1 MLPDRMAP
9 PSSSG
14 PGDGKNA
21 ALKRSLTLPA
31 LLVYGLAYVAPIT
44 FFTTYGVATE
54 RSGGR
59 LALAYLVA
67 TAGILLTALSYGH
80 LARVFPEAGS
90 VYAYASRGIHPA
102 VGFLAGWAIA
112 LDYVLIPAL
121 NFIIV
126 GIFGQALVPA
136 VPSWVFGLGA
146 VATTTFL
153 NLRGIATTDKAARV
167 ILGLELLAIAIFLLA
182 ALRAPGE
189 GAPRPPLVPGA
200 VLAGAA
206 LVALSFLGFDAITTL
221 SEEARDPVRDVPR
234 AVVFTCVVAG
244 LLFVSAAVVSFRA
257 YPRFHF
263 AHPDVAGFE
272 VAEALGGRALAG
284 LVSVGQIVGSL
295 ASALAGQAGA
305 ARLLFG
311 MSRDGGLPFPA
322 LGRLHPRT
330 RTPDNAT
337 LLLAVVGALGLLL
350 PLEQAVALVNFGAL
364 LGFFLVNL
372 AVVGHFVLR
381 GRRRDPRA
389 LLIHGLLPVLGTLVV
404 AALFLGLETR
414 AKLIGASWLALGV
427 LRLGRRSSGAIS

>member
-1 MLPDRMAP
+1 MGGGAP
-9 PSSSG
+9 
-14 PGDGKNA
+14 
-21 ALKRSLTLPA
+21 LKRSLTLAA
-31 LLVYGLAYVAPIT
+31 LVVYGLAYVAPIT

-59 LALAYLVA
+59 LELAYLVA

-80 LARVFPEAGS
+80 LARVFPQAGS

-126 GIFGQALVPA
+126 GIFGQALLPA
-136 VPSWVFGLGA
+136 VPAWAWGLCA
-146 VATTTFL
+146 VAATTFL
-153 NLRGIATTDKAARV
+153 NLRGIETTDRAARIV
-167 ILGLELLAIAIFLLA
+167 LGLELLVIGVFLVA
-182 ALRAPGE
+182 ALRAPVVD
-189 GAPRPPLVPGA
+189 AVRPPLEPGA
-200 VLAGAA
+200 LFAGAA

-221 SEEARDPVRDVPR
+221 SEEALHPVRDVPR
-234 AVVFTCVVAG
+234 AVVITCVVAG
-244 LLFVSAAVVSFRA
+244 TLFVGVAAASFRVH
-257 YPRFHF
+257 PQLRFE
-263 AHPDVAGFE
+263 APDIAGFK

-284 LVSVGQIVGSL
+284 LVSAGQIVGSL

-322 LGRLHPRT
+322 LARLHPQR

-337 LLLAVVGALGLLL
+337 VLLAVVGTLGFLL

-372 AVVGHFVLR
+372 AVVGHFVVR
-381 GRRRDPRA
+381 GKRRDPRG
-389 LLIHGLLPVLGTLVV
+389 LLLYGLLPVLGGLVV
-404 AALFLGLETR
+404 AGLFLGLESR
-414 AKLIGASWLALGV
+414 AKVIGAGWLALGL
-427 LRLGRRSSGAIS
+427 LRLRPPGAPRGSAAR